1 MHEEDQDHFLRDK
14 FLFQSFPNDRVEVE
28 INELYAKIGLIK
40 SLIKEY
46 SALTD
51 KDKAK
56 IESIQEYLVR
66 FLTVLRVSDRS
77 RPNTSANRCD
87 FLYFVLKVFQF
98 VKTRAILSNNP
109 SNISKNTREKG
120 IKGGTEEC

>member
-1 MHEEDQDHFLRDK
+1 MHEEYQDHFHRDK
-14 FLFQSFPNDRVEVE
+14 FLFQSFPNDRVEAE
-28 INELYAKIGLIK
+28 INELYAKIELIK

-66 FLTVLRVSDRS
+66 FSIVSRFLDRS
-77 RPNTSANRCD
+77 RSNRR
-87 FLYFVLKVFQF
+87 LIVAYIIHLKVFRL
-98 VKTRAILSNNP
+98 VKNESDV
-109 SNISKNTREKG
+109 KQ
-120 IKGGTEEC
+120 